1 MILVIYMFLTVA
13 ITRVQKFDKDGHFLM
28 SFGRKGKGPGEMLY
42 SYDMTIDR
50 NGKIYVSDFDNSRV
64 GVFSGNGKFL
74 YVFNVPS
81 NPFQIEVDSQ
91 RFVYIKLGHV
101 VAGFGK
107 NLIFKF
113 DSKGHLITS
122 FVKTIKDRDTM
133 VMHAKNSI
141 TTCLDKDNYIY
152 VSHDFD
158 YRIDKYDTDGN
169 LILGFNRKLPYSIP
183 VPKATRKGPHSV
195 GVFTPP
201 TVNSIACDNQGL
213 IYVLLAGKD
222 NEYMKENG
230 NLIIDV
236 FDSEGKYLTKIPLG
250 RSLINKIYVDSK
262 RNLYLIDSWNQMK
275 VYKYALKFGGK

>member
-42 SYDMTIDR
+42 SYDMTIDKAG
-50 NGKIYVSDFDNSRV
+50 NIYISDDKNSRV
-64 GVFSGNGKFL
+64 EVFSGNGKFL

-158 YRIDKYDTDGN
+158 YRIDKYDTKGN
-169 LILGFNRKLPYSIP
+169 LILEFDRKLSYSIP
-183 VPKATRKGPHSV
+183 TPTVTRTKESV
-195 GVFTPP
+195 GVLTPH

-222 NEYMKENG
+222 KEYMKENG

-236 FDSEGKYLTKIPLG
+236 FNSEGKYLTKIPLG

-262 RNLYLIDSWNQMK
+262 RNLYLIDTWNQMK
-275 VYKYALKFGGK
+275 VYKYALKFGGKE